1 MGIYRSPC
9 VATVVFSFAV
19 SALASGPKGVNPRA
33 QDSPQSAQ
41 TATPIK
47 HVVIV
52 IGENRSFDN
61 LFATFQPADTTQ
73 HVWNL
78 LSQGIVTASGGRGP
92 NFDAAAQHEAS
103 DTASDGFLLSPPQT
117 VIYTVLP
124 RPSTTEGDI
133 LFAPA
138 KIPSYLSF
146 LYGKAI
152 TNEPGLAASDQKL
165 LNDGGLLDGTPPLIN
180 MIPDIRFPN
189 NLPNGPFQITSYAK
203 YSDTTGDPMHRFYQ
217 NWQQLDCSANNISS
231 TNPSGCAAD
240 LFPWVSTTIGWGPI
254 VQNTPP
260 PQPFTNQSTFMGGVA
275 MGFYNMSA
283 GDVPYFA
290 SLANQYALS
299 DNYHQF
305 LPGGTGPNSIS
316 IGTAAPLVYSNSKG
330 TPAKPIASQVENPNA
345 YPGSNNWY
353 RQEGW
358 AIQDSGN
365 TSNASYTNCS
375 DSTQPGVAPIMNFLG
390 SLPYKAFNSGN
401 CATGE
406 YYLLNNQYPAYLRDG
421 TLRADQTYSVGPSSV
436 PTIGDKLSAAGV
448 SWKYYGEGFSATS
461 PVSSHYCDICNPFQY
476 SKSIMTSSQKN
487 NIQDIESFYSDLQNG
502 KLPAVSFIKPD
513 DILDGHPGTS
523 LPLLFEAFTRNIIDR
538 VQAQDATWKD
548 TAIFITTDESGGLYD
563 SGYIQPIDF
572 FGDGPRIMLLAVSP
586 YARKHYIDHAYGDH
600 ASLLKFIE
608 TNWGLKPLSTSS
620 RDNLPNPVSSSNP
633 YVPSNSPAVGDL
645 MTMFDFT
652 AP

>member
-1 MGIYRSPC
+1 MRIYCSLGAAAM
-9 VATVVFSFAV
+9 VLLFAV
-19 SALASGPKGVNPRA
+19 SALS
-33 QDSPQSAQ
+33 QQS
-41 TATPIK
+41 TPTTTPIK
-47 HVVIV
+47 HVIVV

-92 NFDAAAQHEAS
+92 NFDAAVQHEAL

-117 VIYTVLP
+117 VTYTALP
-124 RPSTTEGDI
+124 QPSTTEGDI

-138 KIPSYLSF
+138 KIPSSLSF

-152 TNEPGLAASDQKL
+152 TNEPGLAAADQNL
-165 LNDGGLLDGTPPLIN
+165 LNDGGLLSGVPPLVN
-180 MIPDIRFPN
+180 FVPDIRFPK
-189 NLPNGPFQITSYAK
+189 NLLNGPFQITSYVR

-240 LFPWVSTTIGWGPI
+240 LFPWVATTVGWGPLI
-254 VQNTPP
+254 NNTPP
-260 PQPFTNQSTFMGGVA
+260 TPTFMGGVA
-275 MGFYNMSA
+275 MGFYNMST

-290 SLANQYALS
+290 SLANEYALS

-316 IGTAAPLVYSNSKG
+316 IGTAAPLVFSDANG
-330 TPAKPIASQVENPNA
+330 NPAKPLAGQVENPNA
-345 YPGSNNWY
+345 YPGTNNWY
-353 RQEGW
+353 RQEGY
-358 AIQDSGN
+358 AILDSGN

-375 DSTQPGVAPIMNFLG
+375 DSTQPGVAPIMNFLD
-390 SLPYKAFNSGN
+390 SLPYKPFNSGN
-401 CATGE
+401 CAPGE
-406 YYLLNNQYPAYLRDG
+406 YYLLNNQLPSYERDG
-421 TLRADQTYSVGPSSV
+421 TLRADKTYTVGPSSV

-448 SWKYYGEGFSATS
+448 SWKYYGEGFTAGS
-461 PVSSHYCDICNPFQY
+461 PLYSHYCDICNPFQY
-476 SKSIMTSSQKN
+476 SKSIMTTSLKN
-487 NIQDIESFYSDLQNG
+487 NIQDLDSFYTDLDNG
-502 KLPAVSFIKPD
+502 TLPAVSFIKPD

-523 LPLLFEAFTRNIIDR
+523 LVLLYEAFVRNIVGK
-538 VQAQDATWKD
+538 VQAQNATWNE
-548 TAIFITTDESGGLYD
+548 TAIFITTDESGALYD

-572 FGDGPRIMLLAVSP
+572 FGDGPRIMMLAVSP
-586 YARKHYIDHAYGDH
+586 FARKHYIDHAYGDH

-608 TNWGLKPLSTSS
+608 TNWRLKPLSASS
-620 RDNLPNPVSSSNP
+620 RDNLPNPVSSSSNP
-633 YVPSNSPAVGDL
+633 YVPTNSPAVGDL

-652 AP
+652 TP